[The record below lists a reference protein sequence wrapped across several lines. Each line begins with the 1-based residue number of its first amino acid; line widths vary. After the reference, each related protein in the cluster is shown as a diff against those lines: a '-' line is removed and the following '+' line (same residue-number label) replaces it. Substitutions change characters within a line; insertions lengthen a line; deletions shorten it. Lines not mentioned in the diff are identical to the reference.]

1 MFKWLKKAK
10 AKRLKK
16 YKEKRTCPRLN
27 TLVDVVYKLYD
38 KKGNGVVSLAK
49 DVSASGMKLLQQK
62 KVQLDTLLDIKID
75 LPQKEGL
82 VSALGKVVW
91 YKRKGGIGVKFLMIR
106 PHDEQKHFDYIEKKL
121 SEAKNT

>member
-1 MFKWLKKAK
+1 MFKWLKTVKL
-10 AKRLKK
+10 KRLKK
-16 YKEKRTCPRLN
+16 IKEKRNSPRLN
-27 TLVDVVYKLYD
+27 TLVDVVYKLHD
-38 KKGNGVVSLAK
+38 KKGNGIVSLAK

-91 YKRKGGIGVKFLMIR
+91 YKRKGGIGIKFLMIR
-106 PHDEQKHFDYIEKKL
+106 PNDEQKHLDYIDKHLMAGK
-121 SEAKNT
+121 

>member
-1 MFKWLKKAK
+1 MFKWLKKTK
-10 AKRLKK
+10 ANRLKK
-16 YKEKRTCPRLN
+16 YKEKRISPRLN

-38 KKGNGVVSLAK
+38 KEGNGIVTLAK
-49 DVSASGMKLLQQK
+49 DVSASGMKLLHQK
-62 KVQLDTLLDIKID
+62 KVHLDTLLDIKID

-106 PHDEQKHFDYIEKKL
+106 PNDEQKHYEYIEKNLPAEK
-121 SEAKNT
+121 